1 MNGLWCIAHKLKWG
15 GVTNW
20 FASLFE
26 VLNYVIYSNHIPAGI
41 QIGENTKFEHHGL
54 GCVIQEKAI
63 IGSNCKIFQNVT
75 IGAKWPENSKCDG
88 VPKIGN
94 NVQIG
99 WGAAIIG
106 NITIGN
112 DVYIG
117 ANAVVLNDI
126 PDNSIAVGV
135 PAKIRIRKDD

>member
-1 MNGLWCIAHKLKWG
+1 M
-15 GVTNW
+15 V
-20 FASLFE
+20 
-26 VLNYVIYSNHIPAGI
+26 YSNHIPAGI
-41 QIGENTKFEHHGL
+41 QIGENTEFEHHGL
-54 GCVIQEKAI
+54 GCVIHEKAI

-75 IGAKWPENSKCDG
+75 IGAKWPEGSKCDC

-99 WGAAIIG
+99 CSAVIIG

-126 PDNSIAVGV
+126 PDNLIAVGV
-135 PAKIRIRKDD
+135 PAKIRKRKDD

>member
-1 MNGLWCIAHKLKWG
+1 MGG

-26 VLNYVIYSNHIPAGI
+26 VLNYAIYSNHVPAGI
-41 QIGENTKFEHHGL
+41 QIGENTKFEHHWL
-54 GCVIQEKAI
+54 GCVIHEKAI

-75 IGAKWPENSKCDG
+75 IGAKWSESSKCDG

-99 WGAAIIG
+99 CGAVIIG

-126 PDNSIAVGV
+126 SDNSIAVGV
-135 PAKIRIRKDD
+135 PAKIRKRKDD